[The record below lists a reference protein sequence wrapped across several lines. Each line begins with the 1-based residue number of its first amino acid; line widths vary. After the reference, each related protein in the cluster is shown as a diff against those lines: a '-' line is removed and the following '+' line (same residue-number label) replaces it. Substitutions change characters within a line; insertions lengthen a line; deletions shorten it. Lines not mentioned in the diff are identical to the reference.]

1 MSKFLCPVC
10 GEKLCIIDK
19 TMKCSN
25 NHSFDISS
33 KGYVNLLINT
43 KNKNKTHG
51 DDKEMVDARYKF
63 LNCGFYQ
70 PLSDAICRI
79 SKKHLKKNSFIV
91 DAGCGEC
98 YYTANLYNYLKE
110 SEINCEAVGIDIS
123 KHALMYASKRCKD
136 LSLAVGSV
144 FRMPLED
151 NVADLLLTVFSP
163 YSESEYKRIIKKDGY
178 MIMVF
183 GLENHLY
190 SLKKVVYDTPYK
202 NAPADY
208 ELDGFELLETD
219 ELKYSISLDS
229 NEQVKNLFAMTP
241 YYHKTSFKDKQK
253 LNKIEKLDTEI
264 EFCVAIYKKL

>member
-10 GEKLCIIDK
+10 GSKLNTVEK

-25 NHSFDISS
+25 RHSFDISS
-33 KGYVNLLINT
+33 KGYVNLLVNT
-43 KNKNKTHG
+43 KNKNKAHG
-51 DDKEMVDARYKF
+51 DDKEMVDARFKF
-63 LNCGFYQ
+63 LNSGYYQ
-70 PLSDAICRI
+70 PLSDAICQI
-79 SKKHLKKNSFIV
+79 SKKYLKDNCFVV

-98 YYTANLYNYLKE
+98 YYTSNLYKFLKE
-110 SEINCEAVGIDIS
+110 LKINSEVVGIDIS
-123 KHALMYASKRCKD
+123 KYALMYAHRRCKE

-151 NVADLLLTVFSP
+151 GVADLLLTVFSP
-163 YSESEYKRIIKKDGY
+163 YSELEYKRIIKQDGY
-178 MIMVF
+178 MLMVF

-190 SLKKVVYDTPYK
+190 SLKEAVYDTPYK
-202 NAPADY
+202 NVPADFT
-208 ELDGFELLETD
+208 LDGFELLETK
-219 ELKYSISLDS
+219 ELKYNISIDS

-253 LNKIEKLDTEI
+253 LDRIEKLDTEI